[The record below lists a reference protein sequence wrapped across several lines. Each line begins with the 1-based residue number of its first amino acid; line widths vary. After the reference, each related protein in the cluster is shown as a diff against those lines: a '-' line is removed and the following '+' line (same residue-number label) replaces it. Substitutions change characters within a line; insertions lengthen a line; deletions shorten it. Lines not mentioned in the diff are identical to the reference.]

1 MSATYTQCRLRG
13 PEGALDTRWIPTPLA
28 VVGKNVRV
36 RATGILW
43 EVLERGQTWPEE
55 RVLDHERD
63 WITMPTVTDAF
74 RDKSG
79 KRILP
84 VKPH

>member
-1 MSATYTQCRLRG
+1 MSATYTQCRLRSRR
-13 PEGALDTRWIPTPLA
+13 GAVDTRWIPTPLA
-28 VVGKNVRV
+28 VVGKSLRV
-36 RATGILW
+36 KATGLLW

-55 RVLDHERD
+55 RVLAHERD

-74 RDKSG
+74 TG
-79 KRILP
+79 KDGRRRLP

>member
-1 MSATYTQCRLRG
+1 MSTTYTQCLLRG
-13 PEGALDTRWIPTPLA
+13 PNGALDTRWIPTPLA
-28 VVGKNVRV
+28 VVGKTVRV
-36 RATGILW
+36 RATGVSW

-74 RDKSG
+74 TG
-79 KRILP
+79 KDGRRRLP